1 MLETAWE
8 SRWLPDLI
16 KKDKIYHR
24 FEIKSHF
31 GFKWLVNIS
40 TKYMYLENFIL
51 NDTINNNLT
60 VRSSSKEEWKTR
72 KTSEVIKII

>member
-16 KKDKIYHR
+16 KKIR
-24 FEIKSHF
+24 FTIDLRSKKHF

-51 NDTINNNLT
+51 NDTI
-60 VRSSSKEEWKTR
+60 
-72 KTSEVIKII
+72 